1 MLISGINLGLKI
13 KDKGYLKGF
22 AYGNAIFLSMFILSF
37 ILGSEHSLY
46 NIIYYAIIIISTT
59 LGTMIGVNK
68 KG

>member
-46 NIIYYAIIIISTT
+46 NIDTGDDGSVIMTR
-59 LGTMIGVNK
+59 
-68 KG
+68 